1 VNDNQ
6 QPQPEAGSPAASPA
20 ENTAESP
27 AETVAE
33 APAEAPA
40 ETAAETAGE
49 TVAETPAETAGE
61 APAETTAEMAGE
73 TTAET
78 PAKKPARRGRAAAVA
93 GALLLVGALVAG
105 VGYTVVTVR
114 GADRDP
120 GEPVWAFPEH
130 VAEKAEPART
140 TGLAG
145 MLVPYDDTWEP
156 GPDLPG
162 FGSEARLSGE
172 RAAALRKEALRDLPR
187 TQRKRLEKEIDRQR
201 VQGMAMRSYV
211 SVSTD
216 EWFTDKSAAV
226 SVVLTQ
232 MEDTAAVRSIS
243 RFQSEFLE
251 ALDVLREGPAVRG
264 HKNAR
269 CFLPPKGE
277 VKKGELDAM
286 FCSAYEGD
294 VLVTVTA
301 SGPAQL
307 NADDVADLLAD
318 QLDRIEEP
326 GKSV

>member
-1 VNDNQ
+1 MNDDQ
-6 QPQPEAGSPAASPA
+6 QPEPGAA
-20 ENTAESP
+20 
-27 AETVAE
+27 
-33 APAEAPA
+33 A
-40 ETAAETAGE
+40 ETAAGSPVRTS
-49 TVAETPAETAGE
+49 V
-61 APAETTAEMAGE
+61 
-73 TTAET
+73 
-78 PAKKPARRGRAAAVA
+78 RRGRIAAVA

-114 GADRDP
+114 AADRDP

-130 VAEKAEPART
+130 AAEKAEPARAS
-140 TGLAG
+140 GLAG

-187 TQRKRLEKEIDRQR
+187 TQRKRLEKEIDKQQ
-201 VQGMAMRSYV
+201 VKGMAMRSYV
-211 SVSTD
+211 SLSTD
-216 EWFTDKSAAV
+216 EWFADSSTAV

-232 MEDTAAVRSIS
+232 MEDRQAVRSIS
-243 RFQSEFLE
+243 GFQSEFLE
-251 ALDVLREGPAVRG
+251 ALDVLRKGPAVRG
-264 HKNAR
+264 HENAR

-301 SGPAQL
+301 SGPARL

-326 GKSV
+326 GKAV